1 MLISTIDF
9 KKPRQKMW
17 GILKDKQ
24 LVSLPY
30 GHETD
35 EEGKELTSYATNC
48 YKDALEEAHTLLAQG
63 TGTKNIQVIEFVP
76 YDYIIQPRV

>member
-1 MLISTIDF
+1 M
-9 KKPRQKMW
+9 
-17 GILKDKQ
+17 
-24 LVSLPY
+24 PY